1 MRECAHIAIRAL
13 KTHTHTHTHARKKL
27 AEELAGTPEL
37 SSWPVILCSYALNCI
52 AKLAKKLAEELAGTE
67 KLAGHFVQL
76 CFELHCETG
85 QAGWKAFR

>member
-1 MRECAHIAIRAL
+1 MRAYRNKSA
-13 KTHTHTHTHARKKL
+13 KNTHTRTHARKKL

-37 SSWPVILCSYALNCI
+37 SSWPVILCSYALNRI
-52 AKLAKKLAEELAGTE
+52 AKLAKKLTEELAGTE

-85 QAGWKAFR
+85 QEAGWKDFR

>member
-13 KTHTHTHTHARKKL
+13 KKHTHTHARKKL

-37 SSWPVILCSYALNCI
+37 SSWPVILCGYALNCI
-52 AKLAKKLAEELAGTE
+52 AKLAKELAEELGTE

-85 QAGWKAFR
+85 QEAGWIAVR